1 MHEEHPNSV
10 FELAMFSLKKKAFS
24 KYLSNYNQFESSI
37 KKLDGFK
44 WVHTYQ
50 NIHNPDELVDIAEW
64 EDLKK
69 AKAADEFVQQS
80 PDFAAVFNTMEKLE
94 YFNHLSYTGSVSKNN
109 VNERAFME
117 VYVYRVEKDNIE
129 RHLEVKKLF
138 AEYLKKE
145 VPGYMELS
153 WFQAVDNPEW
163 QVDLYF
169 YEQFSGIQENNKA
182 VEASKPSQELMATIA
197 ELKHFKT
204 FSPLI
209 KEPKKVDLSK
219 TNKNYYQAGNG
230 VEEKKLDSH
239 SYLSVSG
246 IGAPESEAFN
256 NGVSDLYGVA
266 YKVKFSSKALG
277 MDFVVPKMEGF
288 WFVEEGQKF
297 SEAERDEWHWEIMI
311 PIPDFV
317 HHSVVKSRI
326 DELDMAERVFFK
338 EQKSAKH
345 IQKLHL
351 GSYDAEEETIGAIH
365 SYIKENNYSFAG
377 HHREVYLNDPRKT
390 AEEKLKTIIRYEVA

>member
-10 FELAMFSLKKKAFS
+10 FELAIFSLKKKAFA
-24 KYLSNYNQFESSI
+24 KYLTNYADFESSI
-37 KKLDGFK
+37 KKLEGFK
-44 WVHTYQ
+44 WIHTYQ

-64 EDLKK
+64 ENLKK

-80 PDFAAVFNTMEKLE
+80 PDFAKVFETMEKLE
-94 YFNHLSYTGSVSKNN
+94 YFNHLSYSGSVSKRD
-109 VNERAFME
+109 VTDKAFME
-117 VYVYRVEKDNIE
+117 VYVYRVEENNIDH
-129 RHLEVKKLF
+129 HLEVKKQF
-138 AEYLKKE
+138 AEYLKQE

-153 WFQAVDNPEW
+153 WFQSVDHPEW

-169 YEQFSGIQENNKA
+169 YDQFQGIQENNKA
-182 VEASKPSQELMATIA
+182 IEASKPSQDLMATIA

-204 FSPLI
+204 FSPLVR
-209 KEPKKVDLSK
+209 EPQKADLTK
-219 TNKNYYQAGNG
+219 IRKDYYKAGTD
-230 VEEKKLDSH
+230 VEEKMIDGH

-246 IGAPESEAFN
+246 VGAPESDAFN
-256 NGVSDLYGVA
+256 SGVSDLYGVA

-297 SEAERDEWHWEIMI
+297 AEAERDEWHWEVMI

-317 HHSVVKSRI
+317 HHSIVKSKI

-338 EQKSAKH
+338 EQKPAKH
-345 IQKLHL
+345 VQKLHL
-351 GSYDAEEETIGAIH
+351 GSYDAEDETIAAIH
-365 SYIKENNYSFAG
+365 SHIEENNYSFAG
-377 HHREVYLNDPRKT
+377 YHREVYLNDPRKT
-390 AEEKLKTIIRYEVA
+390 VEDKLKTIIRYEVA